1 MAFFTFLL
9 PFSFSPTTMMAA
21 TTGITIFFL
30 LIFYNIHQGQPQK
43 IGGLTDDSSNIGAR
57 NQACQVKN

>member
-1 MAFFTFLL
+1 MDFFTSLL
-9 PFSFSPTTMMAA
+9 PFSSSPTTMAA

-30 LIFYNIHQGQPQK
+30 LIFYNIHQGHLQK
-43 IGGLTDDSSNIGAR
+43 IGRLTDDSSNISAR